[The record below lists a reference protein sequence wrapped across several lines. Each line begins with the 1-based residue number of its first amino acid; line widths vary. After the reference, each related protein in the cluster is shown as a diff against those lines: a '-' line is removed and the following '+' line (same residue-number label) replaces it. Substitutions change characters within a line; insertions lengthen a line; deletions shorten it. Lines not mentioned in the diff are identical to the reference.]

1 VAHAEHEAE
10 TEHREGRHGTLVARI
25 LEFVTWKA
33 GSRPKQCRLSARNP
47 RDNHAQNRYNPCM
60 SEQLVRFGVAM
71 EASLLEEFDRVVDE
85 QGTTRSEALRDLARS
100 AVVRAQIGKGKPAV
114 AALTLVYDH
123 HVRDLTERLT
133 ELQHEL
139 GEHVRSTMHVHIDHD
154 NCMEVIIMTGRSDEL
169 QRVADRI
176 LGLRGVKHGG
186 IEIVT
191 GLGHGPHAHAHPH
204 GMVPASRVGQSHAST
219 RPRRRRPG

>member
-1 VAHAEHEAE
+1 
-10 TEHREGRHGTLVARI
+10 
-25 LEFVTWKA
+25 
-33 GSRPKQCRLSARNP
+33 
-47 RDNHAQNRYNPCM
+47 M
-60 SEQLVRFGVAM
+60 SERLVRFGVAM
-71 EASLLEEFDRVVDE
+71 EASLLEEFDKVVE
-85 QGTTRSEALRDLARS
+85 GQGTTRSEALRDLARA
-100 AVVRAQIGKGKPAV
+100 AVVRANLGKGTPAIG
-114 AALTLVYDH
+114 ALTLVYDH

-139 GEHVRSTMHVHIDHD
+139 GERVRSTMHVHIDHD

-191 GLGHGPHAHAHPH
+191 GLGGTSHTPHAHRAGDRAHAHPH
-204 GMVPASRVGQSHAST
+204 RHAPKK
-219 RPRRRRPG
+219 RAG